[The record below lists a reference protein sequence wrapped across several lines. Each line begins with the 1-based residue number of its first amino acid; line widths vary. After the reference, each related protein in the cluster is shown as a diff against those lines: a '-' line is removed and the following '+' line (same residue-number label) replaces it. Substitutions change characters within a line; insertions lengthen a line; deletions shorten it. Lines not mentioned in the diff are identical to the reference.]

1 MKIISHRG
9 NQNGSNPEHENSPTY
24 IYNALKA
31 GFDCEID
38 LWVENDTLYLGHD
51 KPKYEID
58 PDFLLKKGLWIH
70 CKNIEASNYVAN
82 NKELNGFWHQSDV
95 MSFTT
100 HGYMWTFADKELTD
114 KSVAVLPELVGRDDF
129 GEAYGVCTDYPNQVI
144 NKSVKDSS
152 RLVEHFYE
160 PITGW
165 FTFPR
170 FYKDIVQS
178 LPNGSTVVEVGV
190 YEGKS
195 LAYFMVEM
203 LNAKKSF
210 NVYAIDS
217 FTFSDEQTNENIEVV
232 LRRNLASVINIVNV
246 IKGDSG
252 GSAEQFEDESI
263 DFLFL
268 DADHVYSRVHSDIR
282 AWLPKIKVGGII
294 SGHDYCEAHEG
305 VIEAVD
311 EIFGFDM
318 DRRYLDE
325 LVWMYVKK

>member
-1 MKIISHRG
+1 
-9 NQNGSNPEHENSPTY
+9 
-24 IYNALKA
+24 
-31 GFDCEID
+31 
-38 LWVENDTLYLGHD
+38 
-51 KPKYEID
+51 
-58 PDFLLKKGLWIH
+58 
-70 CKNIEASNYVAN
+70 
-82 NKELNGFWHQSDV
+82 
-95 MSFTT
+95 
-100 HGYMWTFADKELTD
+100 MWTFADNDLTN
-114 KSVAVLPELVGRDDF
+114 KSVAVLPELVDRNDF
-129 GEAYGVCTDYPNQVI
+129 GEAYGVCTDYPMRYI
-144 NKSVKDSS
+144 KDSVNVS
-152 RLVEHFYE
+152 KGLLEHFYE

-170 FYKDIVQS
+170 FYKDIVQI

-203 LNAKKSF
+203 LRENKSF

-217 FTFSDEQTNENIEVV
+217 FTFSDEQTKENIEVV
-232 LRRNLASVINIVNV
+232 FRRNLSSVIDKVNV
-246 IKGDSG
+246 IRGDSG

-263 DFLFL
+263 DFLYL
-268 DADHVYSRVHSDIR
+268 DADHIYSRVHSDIK

>member
-1 MKIISHRG
+1 MKVISHRG
-9 NQNGSNPEHENSPTY
+9 NLNGSNPEQENSPTY

-100 HGYMWTFADKELTD
+100 HGYMWTFADNDLTD
-114 KSVAVLPELVGRDDF
+114 KSVAVLPELVDRNDF
-129 GEAYGVCTDYPNQVI
+129 GEAYGVCTDYPKRYI
-144 NKSVKDSS
+144 KSSVNISKG
-152 RLVEHFYE
+152 LVEHFYE

-170 FYKDIVQS
+170 FYKDVVQL
-178 LPNGSTVVEVGV
+178 LPNGSNVVEVGV

-203 LNAKKSF
+203 LNAKKMF

-217 FTFSDEQTNENIEVV
+217 FTFSDEQTKENIEVV
-232 LRRNLASVINIVNV
+232 FKRNLASVIDKVNV

-263 DFLFL
+263 DFLYL
-268 DADHVYSRVHSDIR
+268 DADHIYSRVHSDIK

-311 EIFGFDM
+311 EIFGFFM